1 MLRNKKRKKVRIV
14 LKPFPYKAIKIPYKN
29 NMGKAPDY
37 MIKGGFVF
45 IELSK
50 FLLKE
55 WGIRWRSKI
64 NKKLLYLHD
73 FHKLHNAKESGRY
86 VILSQVFPNRANN
99 GYHNISMRIVKSV
112 NGKKVNS
119 VQELAEEIDS
129 SSQEYITITLD
140 DGIEV
145 VLNRKN
151 LDKID
156 QLIRKKFQIRQLQN
170 FKLKGKQAW
179 YHPNNYSSVLKK

>member
-1 MLRNKKRKKVRIV
+1 
-14 LKPFPYKAIKIPYKN
+14 
-29 NMGKAPDY
+29 
-37 MIKGGFVF
+37 
-45 IELSK
+45 
-50 FLLKE
+50 
-55 WGIRWRSKI
+55 
-64 NKKLLYLHD
+64 
-73 FHKLHNAKESGRY
+73 
-86 VILSQVFPNRANN
+86 
-99 GYHNISMRIVKSV
+99 MRIVKSV